1 MSVYIKGL
9 GYNQVEWHIVGTHLA
24 QVLERTS
31 CHDFSGNSLRIR
43 EHEASLGLLKHWHV
57 GSWVLLNEDS
67 LTLRAHVAVDFISH
81 LHFEWFFAEN
91 QKVRILDKIK
101 ILLEAYF
108 LAVARQAVSSP
119 TQSCP

>member
-31 CHDFSGNSLRIR
+31 CHDFSGKSLRIC
-43 EHEASLGLLKHWHV
+43 EHKASLGL
-57 GSWVLLNEDS
+57 
-67 LTLRAHVAVDFISH
+67 RAHVTVDFISH

-91 QKVRILDKIK
+91 QKVRVLGKIK

-108 LAVARQAVSSP
+108 LAVAKAAVSSP
-119 TQSCP
+119 TQSCPCGAVRQATRSFLSFM

>member
-9 GYNQVEWHIVGTHLA
+9 GYNQVEWHIVGTYPA

-31 CHDFSGNSLRIR
+31 RHDFSGNSLRIR
-43 EHEASLGLLKHWHV
+43 EHEACFGLLEHWHV
-57 GSWVLLNEDS
+57 GCWVLLNKDG

-91 QKVRILDKIK
+91 SNIR
-101 ILLEAYF
+101 
-108 LAVARQAVSSP
+108 
-119 TQSCP
+119 